1 MVKVNETDRWS
12 LIALGNNRAKSV
24 ELKFVDLMKRKYEF
38 RKKDKQLSNF
48 VYVNLTIFSKTY
60 IQGVH

>member
-48 VYVNLTIFSKTY
+48 VYVNLTIFSKTH